1 MGLHYLVRIIHECR
15 REAFEIEG
23 RVAYLQSVEVAEREK
38 PRETRGSEDVA
49 SIHE

>member
-23 RVAYLQSVEVAEREK
+23 RVGVSAVR
-38 PRETRGSEDVA
+38 RGGRTGKTS
-49 SIHE
+49 